1 MKTDKKLFTFMVVT
15 SIVLAFLVLATG
27 IMVLEFKG
35 LNDRVDNLI
44 ANGTVSEK
52 ENIITSAD
60 TITPVDDTDTIND
73 VVGKIAKGIASKRLA
88 DRYMPVYNTGTE
100 DIAGILITNTKGE
113 AISQDSDGTVTVF
126 MNDGNTVYYG
136 SNIVY
141 GTDVTV
147 LDQISYANDGVLK
160 GYTILKDAGEGNL
173 ESGEYFHEYVLDIG
187 GWDNVEKVFSQSD
200 EGFGKDFVEALKGSV
215 SSSVTDVDTSY
226 TTLRYAIILDK
237 DGNLAAAS
245 SYYYFGIENRGGWE
259 DCYSSWSFES
269 FIDIE
274 HWELKD
280 DWYTYD
286 YNKMS
291 ESDGSDLTNMLQ
303 TLRDDVEPKIEA
315 VAESEGYEITNS
327 DSLFGNDKA
336 ESVDESRP
344 HVHNDDGTVTYLD
357 ENEQVKEDE
366 HANDEI
372 NGIDESR
379 PHVHNA
385 DGTVTYLDENEQT
398 KDD

>member
-1 MKTDKKLFTFMVVT
+1 MVVV
-15 SIVLAFLVLATG
+15 SIVLVFLVLSTG
-27 IMVLEFKG
+27 IIVLEFKG
-35 LNDRVDNLI
+35 LNDRIDNLV

-52 ENIITSAD
+52 EDIIELAD
-60 TITPVDDTDTIND
+60 AITPVDDTAILND
-73 VVGKIAKGIASKRLA
+73 VVGKIARGIASKRLA

-113 AISQDSDGTVTVF
+113 AISQDADGTVTVF
-126 MNDGNTVYYG
+126 MSDGNTVYYG

-245 SYYYFGIENRGGWE
+245 SYYYFGVDNKGGWE

-269 FIDIE
+269 FIDID

-286 YNKMS
+286 YTKMN

-303 TLRDDVEPKIEA
+303 ELRDDVEPKIEA
-315 VAESEGYEITNS
+315 VAEAEGYNIENTDSILDNS
-327 DSLFGNDKA
+327 
-336 ESVDESRP
+336 EE
-344 HVHNDDGTVTYLD
+344 
-357 ENEQVKEDE
+357 
-366 HANDEI
+366 
-372 NGIDESR
+372 
-379 PHVHNA
+379 
-385 DGTVTYLDENEQT
+385 T
-398 KDD
+398 KDKEAKDGEPKEEETDNIDNVDNTSEISNNDNE